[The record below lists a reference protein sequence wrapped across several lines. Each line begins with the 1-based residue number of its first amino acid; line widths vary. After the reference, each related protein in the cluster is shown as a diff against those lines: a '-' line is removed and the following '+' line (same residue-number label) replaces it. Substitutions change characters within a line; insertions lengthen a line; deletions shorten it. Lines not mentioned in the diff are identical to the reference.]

1 MTGLTVKEEEG
12 IYKYRWMERPLISR
26 HYSLSFI
33 NYKNFHKTT
42 YPN

>member
-1 MTGLTVKEEEG
+1 MTGLTVKEEYTSIG
-12 IYKYRWMERPLISR
+12 WMERPLISR